1 MTIITK
7 ENPSAIGRIAES
19 ENKTGLDS
27 VFLTNQERKTV
38 EIIPGIYAKTHLSN
52 RDKISI
58 LKQLFDILEIDYNQ
72 LQIDAVPPKENE
84 N

>member
-1 MTIITK
+1 MFITK
-7 ENPSAIGRIAES
+7 
-19 ENKTGLDS
+19 K
-27 VFLTNQERKTV
+27 ERKTV

-72 LQIDAVPPKENE
+72 LQIDAVPPKEIDN
-84 N
+84 